1 MSFQIKLH
9 ISPVQCLAF
18 LPCFLLPIVAMATE
32 VWVITDQ
39 QHPVTGKYDRLIALD
54 APQLIEGELSADLP
68 LDKKVAAVVI
78 HQRIK
83 QGGLPLQRQIQ
94 MAYQGIVDAW
104 SLGIVTVPAVI
115 VDQRYVVYGVSD
127 VDQALAG
134 VELYRRGQP

>member
-1 MSFQIKLH
+1 
-9 ISPVQCLAF
+9 
-18 LPCFLLPIVAMATE
+18 MATE